1 MTVNSGME
9 HIFRLLRIVERK
21 AAFCQGKG
29 YGSATIRQEI
39 KLVHELL
46 GKSPAL
52 AIDIGGNVGDY
63 TAELRRMNKELEIHI
78 FEPSSTNIRN
88 LSARFVDDRLI
99 KIVPYAVSD
108 SDGRATLFSD
118 VPGSGIGCL
127 TLRRLDHFNVTLNH
141 RELVNT
147 MKFETYWKEV
157 LEGRTIDIMKID
169 IEGHE
174 LSALTGFGEA
184 INSVRI
190 IQFEFGGCN
199 IDTRTFFQ
207 DFWYFFQHH
216 HYEIFRITP
225 LGAEK
230 IRCYQ
235 ETDEFF
241 STTNYIARNQKIL

>member
-1 MTVNSGME
+1 MTFSSCVE
-9 HIFRLLRIVERK
+9 IFFNILRFVERK
-21 AAFCQGKG
+21 AAFCRGKG
-29 YGSATIRQEI
+29 YGSATIRQEV
-39 KLVHELL
+39 KLVYELL
-46 GKSPAL
+46 GKLPTL

-63 TAELRRMNKELEIHI
+63 SAELRHRNKELEIHI
-78 FEPSSTNIRN
+78 FEPSLENIN
-88 LSARFVDDRLI
+88 KLNARFADDRLI
-99 KIVPYAVSD
+99 KILPYAVSD
-108 SDGRATLFSD
+108 SHGTATLFAD
-118 VPGSGIGCL
+118 VPGSGAGSL
-127 TLRRLDHFNVTLNH
+127 TLRRLDHINVTFCH
-141 RELVNT
+141 RETVNT
-147 MKFETYWKEV
+147 IRFETYWKDV
-157 LEGRTIDIMKID
+157 LKRRTIDIVKLD

-199 IDTRTFFQ
+199 IDTRIYFQ

-241 STTNYIARNQKIL
+241 STTNYIARNQKMP